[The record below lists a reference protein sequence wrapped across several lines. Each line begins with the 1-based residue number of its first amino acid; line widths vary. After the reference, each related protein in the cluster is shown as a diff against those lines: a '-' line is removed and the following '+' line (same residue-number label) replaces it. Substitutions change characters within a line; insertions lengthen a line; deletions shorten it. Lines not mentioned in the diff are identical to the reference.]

1 MTATIARRLEAL
13 ERASD
18 DAPRLLVLME
28 EPTPEQLRA
37 IEAAER
43 SGSPLLVIRLVFG

>member
-1 MTATIARRLEAL
+1 MPSIEQRLSVL

-28 EPTPEQLRA
+28 EPTPEQRRA